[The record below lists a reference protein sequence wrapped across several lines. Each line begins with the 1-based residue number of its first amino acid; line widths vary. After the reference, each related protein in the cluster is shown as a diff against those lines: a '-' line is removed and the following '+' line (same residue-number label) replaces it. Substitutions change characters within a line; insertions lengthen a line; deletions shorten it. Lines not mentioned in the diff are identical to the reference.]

1 MSTEENKAL
10 ARRFVAEVMNAGN
23 LEAADQFIAPNL
35 VVHNPVPGQAPGR
48 EGCKQTLATLR
59 NAFPDLHFTIEDLLA
74 DGDKVMI
81 RSTYRGTHR
90 GELLGFPPT
99 GEPVAVMGI
108 DLLRIADGQIVE
120 HWGTYDQMEM
130 LHQLGVLPSPGG
142 RLLALIPWIQ
152 RLLVPVSLAGLGLV
166 VGYALGT
173 WRSTRDARE

>member
-1 MSTEENKAL
+1 MSADQDKAL
-10 ARRFVAEVMNAGN
+10 ARRFVAEVMNTGN
-23 LEAADQFIAPNL
+23 LAAADEFIAPNL
-35 VVHNPVPGQAPGR
+35 VVHNPVPGQTPGR
-48 EGCKQTLATLR
+48 EGFKQTFATLR

-81 RSTYRGTHR
+81 RSTYQGTHQ

-99 GEPVAVMGI
+99 GKPVAVMGI
-108 DLLRIADGQIVE
+108 DLLRVADGKIVE

-152 RLLVPVSLAGLGLV
+152 RLVVPVSLTGLGLV

-173 WRSTRDARE
+173 WRSMRDARK

>member
-1 MSTEENKAL
+1 MSADQDKAL

-23 LEAADQFIAPNL
+23 LAAADEFIAPNL
-35 VVHNPVPGQAPGR
+35 VVHNPVPGQTPGR
-48 EGCKQTLATLR
+48 EGFKQTLATLR

-81 RSTYRGTHR
+81 RSTYQGTHR

-99 GEPVAVMGI
+99 GKLVVVMGI
-108 DLLRIADGQIVE
+108 DLLRVADGKIVE

-152 RLLVPVSLAGLGLV
+152 RLVVPVSLTGLGLV
-166 VGYALGT
+166 IGYALGT
-173 WRSTRDARE
+173 WRSMRDARK

>member
-1 MSTEENKAL
+1 MSADQDKAL
-10 ARRFVAEVMNAGN
+10 ARRFVAEVMNTGN
-23 LEAADQFIAPNL
+23 LAAADEFIAPNL

-48 EGCKQTLATLR
+48 EGFKQTLATLR

-99 GEPVAVMGI
+99 GKPVAVMGI
-108 DLLRIADGQIVE
+108 DLLRVADGKIVE

-152 RLLVPVSLAGLGLV
+152 RLVVPVSLTGLGLV

-173 WRSTRDARE
+173 WRSMRDARK